1 MTGLGCLQAQLW
13 NKLEMCVHSRILKI
27 SFIHHP
33 MFAKFWV
40 TKVMNVSWVQGT
52 WRWHKGLKPKH
63 TFHSVFTRIHP
74 SLLRRDGGRQNTPPH
89 PESACLGLLV
99 CGLGILSS
107 TATSLEAHNLPRN
120 PATVTPSPK
129 QN

>member
-1 MTGLGCLQAQLW
+1 MAQGPKTKTYFSLSSFKEVTPGQ
-13 NKLEMCVHSRILKI
+13 KLI
-27 SFIHHP
+27 
-33 MFAKFWV
+33 
-40 TKVMNVSWVQGT
+40 
-52 WRWHKGLKPKH
+52 
-63 TFHSVFTRIHP
+63 RIHP
-74 SLLRRDGGRQNTPPH
+74 SLLRTDGGRQNTPPH

-107 TATSLEAHNLPRN
+107 TATSLEANNLPRN